1 MESGISEQKP
11 IQTNH
16 YRADDD
22 DDDDTAER
30 ISRSSSQ
37 GLCVLHSVLPQFMF
51 WLQPS
56 KSLILESVHNQFGAT
71 DATIL
76 DFEHL
81 DCKQSNSQPLLQ
93 KSDALSTE
101 LSHASS
107 FSRNFVS
114 WSKWLLCTQVIL
126 AKKASAHHL
135 VPFGIDFSLVAV
147 CYAA

>member
-11 IQTNH
+11 VQTNH

-37 GLCVLHSVLPQFMF
+37 GLCVMHSVLPQFVF
-51 WLQPS
+51 WLHPLQ
-56 KSLILESVHNQFGAT
+56 SLILESVHNQFGAT

-81 DCKQSNSQPLLQ
+81 DCKHSRTPNPSFRSQMLCLLSSPTPLVLAEILF
-93 KSDALSTE
+93 SDQN
-101 LSHASS
+101 ASCA
-107 FSRNFVS
+107 F
-114 WSKWLLCTQVIL
+114 K
-126 AKKASAHHL
+126 
-135 VPFGIDFSLVAV
+135 
-147 CYAA
+147 